1 LIFHIPSKMQ
11 KILFIVP
18 EDFGFTSHRMSLA
31 KKMIAL
37 GWDVVLA
44 TRVNEHKTIIEDAGV
59 KLFDLSNSKNEIKR
73 HSNIFWTILKLVLL
87 YRREKPDIVHHF
99 TIRMIIL
106 GSIASLFSGKI
117 HVINT
122 ITGLGSAFISSQL
135 KYKVF
140 RKIVTLTLRILLPKS
155 SVTVQNTD
163 DYKFIKELGITESK
177 IHLIL
182 GSGVNTKQYST
193 HNKTNLIP
201 IIVLPSRM
209 LWVKGVSEFVS
220 AARILKKIHNC
231 RFILV
236 GDNDNNN
243 PDSINSNQLIE
254 WQNEG
259 IIEWWGHQDNMP
271 ALLKKIDIVCLP
283 SYREGLPKA
292 LLEAAS
298 AGLPIVTTNVP
309 GCREVVDDKINGYL
323 VEPRNF
329 NALIEPL
336 TNLIN
341 SKKLRL
347 DMGKLGRKKV
357 INNLS
362 SDIIDQQ
369 NIDLYFSLKKIIK
382 P

>member
-1 LIFHIPSKMQ
+1 MQ

-18 EDFGFTSHRMSLA
+18 EDFGFVSHRMSLA

-44 TRVNEHKTIIEDAGV
+44 TRINEHKKIIEDAGI
-59 KLFDLSNSKNEIKR
+59 KLYDLSHSNNNIKR
-73 HSNIFWTILKLVLL
+73 HSNIIATIFKLVLL
-87 YRREKPDIVHHF
+87 YRREKPDIIHHF
-99 TIRMIIL
+99 TIRMLIL
-106 GSIASLFSGKI
+106 GTIASLFSGKI

-122 ITGLGSAFISSQL
+122 VTGLGSAFISNQF

-140 RKIVTLTLRILLPKS
+140 RKIVTLTLRILLPNS
-155 SVTVQNTD
+155 DVTVQNND
-163 DYKFIKELGITESK
+163 DFKFIKELGVRESK

-182 GSGVNTKQYST
+182 GSGVDTQQYCT
-193 HNKTNLIP
+193 NNKTNLIP
-201 IIVLPSRM
+201 IIALPSRM
-209 LWVKGVSEFVS
+209 LWAKGVGEFVD
-220 AARILKKIHNC
+220 AAKTLKKIHNC
-231 RFILV
+231 RFVLV

-243 PDSINSNQLIE
+243 PDSINNDQLII
-254 WQNEG
+254 WQHEG
-259 IIEWWGHQDNMP
+259 AIEWWGHHDDMS

-323 VEPRNF
+323 VSPKNF

-336 TNLIN
+336 TNLIK

-347 DMGKLGRKKV
+347 DMGKLGRDKV

-362 SDIIDQQ
+362 SDVVDQQ
-369 NIDLYFSLKKIIK
+369 NIDLYLSLKK
-382 P
+382 

>member
-1 LIFHIPSKMQ
+1 MQ

-18 EDFGFTSHRMSLA
+18 EDYGFASHRLSLA
-31 KKMIAL
+31 KKMIKV

-44 TRVNEHKTIIEDAGV
+44 TRINEHEKVISDAGV

-73 HSNIFWTILKLVLL
+73 HSNILWTILKLVLL

-135 KYKVF
+135 KFKVF

-163 DYKFIKELGITESK
+163 DYKFIKELGMTESK

-182 GSGVNTKQYST
+182 GSGVNTKQYSP

-369 NIDLYFSLKKIIK
+369 NIDLYFSLKK
-382 P
+382 

>member
-1 LIFHIPSKMQ
+1 MQ

-18 EDFGFTSHRMSLA
+18 EDFGFASHRMSLA

-44 TRVNEHKTIIEDAGV
+44 TRVNEHKMIIEDAGI
-59 KLFDLSNSKNEIKR
+59 KLYDLSHSKNNIKR
-73 HSNIFWTILKLVLL
+73 HSNIFGTIIKLVLL
-87 YRREKPDIVHHF
+87 YRHERPDVIHHF
-99 TIRMIIL
+99 TIRMLIL
-106 GSIASLFSGKI
+106 GTIASLFSKKN

-122 ITGLGSAFISSQL
+122 ITGLGSAFISKKF
-135 KYKVF
+135 KYIVF
-140 RKIVTLTLRILLPKS
+140 RKLVTLALRVLLPNS
-155 SVTVQNTD
+155 DVTVQNND
-163 DYKFIKELGITESK
+163 DFKFIKELGIRESK

-182 GSGVNTKQYST
+182 GSGVDTQQYCP
-193 HNKTNLIP
+193 HNKINSKLI
-201 IIVLPSRM
+201 IALPSRM
-209 LWVKGVSEFVS
+209 LWVKGVGEFVD
-220 AARILKKIHNC
+220 AAKNLKKNYNC

-259 IIEWWGHQDNMP
+259 TIEWWGHHEDMS
-271 ALLKKIDIVCLP
+271 AVLKKIDIVCLP
-283 SYREGLPKA
+283 TYREGLPKA

-309 GCREVVDDKINGYL
+309 GCREVVDDNINGYL
-323 VEPRNF
+323 VVAKNS
-329 NALIEPL
+329 NSLIEPL
-336 TNLIN
+336 SRLIK

-347 DMGKLGRKKV
+347 AMGKLGREKV

-369 NIDLYFSLKKIIK
+369 NIDLYLSFKKL
-382 P
+382 